1 MTIVPLR
8 DRPEFIPLLAEW
20 QDREWRHLYR
30 VWDRSMAV
38 RQLQSEQPD
47 GRLPQTLLAMDGDRL
62 LGSVSAVF
70 NDLPG
75 WERYNPWVASFFVIA
90 AARGRGIGGRLLM
103 AAEDLLRAQG
113 IQLAY
118 LFTETARPFFEKR
131 GWRPREPADAN
142 GHPVLIMTKEFS
154 G

>member
-1 MTIVPLR
+1 MTILALR
-8 DRPEFIPLLAEW
+8 DRPEFIAVLAEW

-38 RQLQSEQPD
+38 RQLELEPPD

-62 LGSVSAVF
+62 LGSISAVF

-75 WERYNPWVASFFVIA
+75 WEKYNPWVASFFVIA
-90 AARGRGIGGRLLM
+90 EARGKGVGHRLLVAM
-103 AAEDLLRAQG
+103 EELLRAQNVR
-113 IQLAY
+113 LAY
-118 LFTETARPFFEKR
+118 LFTETAQAFFEKR
-131 GWRPREPADAN
+131 GWSAFEPADAN